1 MTIDIIGAGIGGL
14 MTAITLQKKGYNVR
28 IYEQAE
34 TIKPVGAGI
43 VLANN
48 AMQVC
53 EHLGLREAM
62 EKAGNRISSMNVTRS
77 DLHPISAFDL
87 KYFDEKYGVSNVAI
101 HRADLQRILVDALQG
116 SELFLGKALSGI
128 IRKDEGFVLN
138 FKDGTEVESQAL
150 IGADGIH
157 STVRRELFDENTI
170 RDTGQICWRGV
181 AKFELPPKYRHELNE
196 AWGRSSRFGFTQIN
210 SEYIYW
216 FAVLNDDQGEA
227 SSQNLSNY
235 FTAYHPLVQQIL
247 KATPVSVIHEARLTD
262 LKPMSNWV
270 KRNVGLLGD
279 AAHATTPNMGQG
291 ACQSI
296 EDAYILGECI
306 GKYSFNEAL
315 QKYQTLRMPKAR
327 MIVNTSWTVG
337 KLAHIQNPVLARL
350 RNWMMQLT
358 PQRINRKQS
367 EKIFEL
373 GKV

>member
-14 MTAITLQKKGYNVR
+14 MTAIVLQKKGYKIR
-28 IYEQAE
+28 LFEQAE

-53 EHLGLREAM
+53 EHLGVREAI
-62 EKAGNRISSMNVTRS
+62 EKAGNPIRTMNVTKS
-77 DLHPISAFDL
+77 DLTPMSVLDL

-116 SELFLGKALSGI
+116 SVLFLGKALNGI
-128 IRKDEGFVLN
+128 TRKDEGFVLN
-138 FKDGTEVESQAL
+138 FKDGAEVESQAL

-157 STVRRELFDENTI
+157 SMVRRKLFDENTI
-170 RDTGQICWRGV
+170 RDAGQICWRGV
-181 AKFELPPKYRHELNE
+181 AKLVLPPKHRYELNE
-196 AWGRSSRFGFTQIN
+196 AWGHRSRFGFTQIN
-210 SEYIYW
+210 SEYMYW
-216 FAVLNDDQGEA
+216 FAVLNDDQGKA
-227 SSQNLSNY
+227 SSQNLLDY

-247 KATPVSVIHEARLTD
+247 KATPVSVIHEARLSD

-270 KRNVGLLGD
+270 KKNVGLLGD

-296 EDAYILGECI
+296 EDAYVLGACM

-315 QKYQTLRMPKAR
+315 QKYQTIRMPKAR
-327 MIVNTSWTVG
+327 TVVNNSWAIG
-337 KLAHIQNPVLARL
+337 KLAHIRNPILMRL
-350 RNWMMQLT
+350 RNGLMQMT
-358 PQRINRKQS
+358 PQRINRKQLG
-367 EKIFEL
+367 KIFEL
-373 GKV
+373 EEV